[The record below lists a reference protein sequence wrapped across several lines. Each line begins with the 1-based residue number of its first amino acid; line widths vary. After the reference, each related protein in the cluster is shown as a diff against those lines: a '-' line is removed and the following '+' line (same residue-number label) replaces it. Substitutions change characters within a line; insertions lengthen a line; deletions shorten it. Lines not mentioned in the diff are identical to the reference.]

1 MNKPQLS
8 VQPRTI
14 LGRKVK
20 TLRSQA
26 LVPANIFGKKIP
38 SLNVQLNTKDFQKVY
53 REVGESTLLYLQVEG
68 EKENRPVLVS
78 QVIYPPTS
86 AQILH
91 IAFHQVD
98 LKQKVTVPVSV
109 KLTGEAP
116 AEKDGLGILVQQQD
130 EVEIEGLPTDMPDH
144 LDADVTSL
152 TEVNQAIYA
161 LDVKLSAKLVLK
173 TNPETIIAKI
183 EPLAKEEKVEAPPV
197 EAAPTEG
204 GGETPTPTETTEQT
218 KPEAKPNA

>member
-78 QVIYPPTS
+78 QVIYHPTS

-130 EVEIEGLPTDMPDH
+130 EV
-144 LDADVTSL
+144 VTSL